1 VRKGNGCRRALV
13 SYVINGINVTA
24 NKKKKKKNRFGIWRV
39 SKDCYST
46 TCLVLPFGQNQIW
59 RMWGNPNHR
68 VKFMVKRKRKGRLTF
83 EWRECH

>member
-1 VRKGNGCRRALV
+1 VVVRKGNGCRRALV

-24 NKKKKKKNRFGIWRV
+24 NQKKKKNRVGIWRV

-59 RMWGNPNHR
+59 RMWR
-68 VKFMVKRKRKGRLTF
+68 F
-83 EWRECH
+83 EWREKED